1 MKAVARWKRQVDSLL
16 ESHRESKQEEH
27 AWYVSLD
34 DAVTATHRLQKLGQ
48 KDAVLLAAQLA

>member
-1 MKAVARWKRQVDSLL
+1 MDSLL